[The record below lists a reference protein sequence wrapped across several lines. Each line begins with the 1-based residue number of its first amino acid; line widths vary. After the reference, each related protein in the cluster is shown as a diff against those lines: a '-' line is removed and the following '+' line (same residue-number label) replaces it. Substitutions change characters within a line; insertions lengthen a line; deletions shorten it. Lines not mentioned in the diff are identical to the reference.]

1 MVVVKSSVVS
11 IRMEDS
17 VDLSNTA
24 DSLVRV
30 TWAALK
36 EVWEW
41 AVKVT
46 MAVITVAWAAAWAA
60 EWVEALLEE
69 WVVVAHKVVAAALVA
84 GRRCRCSSL
93 NAPCQTLV
101 AVPVISVHVRNESTR
116 QCLGLLKTNDE

>member
-17 VDLSNTA
+17 VDLNNTA

-30 TWAALK
+30 TWAVLK

-41 AVKVT
+41 VVKVT
-46 MAVITVAWAAAWAA
+46 MAANTAVITAEWAAAW
-60 EWVEALLEE
+60 EVLEE

-93 NAPCQTLV
+93 SAPCQTLV

-116 QCLGLLKTNDE
+116 QCLGVY